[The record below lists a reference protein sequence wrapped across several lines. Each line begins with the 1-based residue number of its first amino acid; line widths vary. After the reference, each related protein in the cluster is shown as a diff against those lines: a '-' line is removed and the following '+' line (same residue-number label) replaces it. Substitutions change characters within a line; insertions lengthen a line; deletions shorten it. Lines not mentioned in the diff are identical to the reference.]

1 MSDTIRSMILNF
13 HNDARRRV
21 AKGQEPNNVGMLN
34 PAKNMYKLEWDC
46 TMEQQAQD
54 AIANCPSGLGSWSN
68 MAQNMMTWTGSGGF
82 SNPSVQVNSSL
93 NSWWGSAKKNGVT
106 DADNKYTTS
115 ALYHFANSILVLI
128 SKNPSLALQMV
139 FSETSKIGCAYKV
152 CDGTKLTFT
161 CLYNGLSVL
170 CFITDN
176 YSGYYTNVPMWE
188 TGTACSTGSD
198 CTTFSNSGCDNGLC
212 IKGAPVP
219 GMFSILKGDIIRA
232 DRLIR
237 GSSQNQVFTRNC
249 KRCNLYID
257 LDKGLSCVA
266 VSVLVIVLR
275 PYPTT
280 LKESFVAPVQFPSFH
295 YQDIFTETNNK
306 CSSNSG
312 MTDSVRQKFLDLHN
326 QYRSSLARGLEPDA
340 LGGNAPKAAKMLK
353 MVYDCSVE
361 ASALKHASKCVYQH
375 SANTERPGL
384 GENLY
389 KTSAL
394 NFDKVKAA
402 AQSSQMWWSE
412 LKEYGVGP
420 SNNLTL
426 ALWNRPDT
434 QIGHYTQMAWE
445 TSYRLGCAV
454 AHCSS
459 FTYAVCQYG
468 PAGNYLN
475 SLIYTIGNPCTSDAG
490 CPGSYT
496 CNISEGLCNVV

>member
-1 MSDTIRSMILNF
+1 MMTPFSSLVVMIFCLSISCSAYVRKRAVCANTEMSDAIRSMILNF

-68 MAQNMMTWTGSGGF
+68 MAQNMMTWSGSGGF
-82 SNPSVQVNSSL
+82 SNPTVQVNSSL

-115 ALYHFANSILVLI
+115 ALYNFAN
-128 SKNPSLALQMV
+128 MV

-152 CDGTKLTFT
+152 CGGTKLTFT
-161 CLYNGLSVL
+161 CLYNGL
-170 CFITDN
+170 
-176 YSGYYTNVPMWE
+176 GYYTNVPMWE

-212 IKGAPVP
+212 TKGAPVP
-219 GMFSILKGDIIRA
+219 
-232 DRLIR
+232 
-237 GSSQNQVFTRNC
+237 
-249 KRCNLYID
+249 
-257 LDKGLSCVA
+257 
-266 VSVLVIVLR
+266 
-275 PYPTT
+275 
-280 LKESFVAPVQFPSFH
+280 
-295 YQDIFTETNNK
+295 ETNNK

-312 MTDSVRQKFLDLHN
+312 MTDSVRQKFLDMHN

-389 KTSAL
+389 KTTAL

-402 AQSSQMWWSE
+402 AQSSQMWWNE

-426 ALWNRPDT
+426 ALWNRPNT

-475 SLIYTIGNPCTSDAG
+475 SLIYTIGNPCTSDTG

-496 CNISEGLCNVV
+496 CNVTEGLCNVV

>member
-1 MSDTIRSMILNF
+1 MMTPFSSLVVMILVLFISNSSAYVRKRAVCANTEMSDTIRSMILNF

-93 NSWWGSAKKNGVT
+93 NTWWGTAKKNGVT
-106 DADNKYTTS
+106 DADNKYTSS
-115 ALYHFANSILVLI
+115 ALYHFAN
-128 SKNPSLALQMV
+128 MV
-139 FSETSKIGCAYKV
+139 FAETNKIGCAYKV
-152 CDGTKLTFT
+152 CGGTKLTFT
-161 CLYNGLSVL
+161 CLYNGL
-170 CFITDN
+170 
-176 YSGYYTNVPMWE
+176 GYYTNVPMWE

-212 IKGAPVP
+212 TKGAPVP
-219 GMFSILKGDIIRA
+219 
-232 DRLIR
+232 
-237 GSSQNQVFTRNC
+237 
-249 KRCNLYID
+249 
-257 LDKGLSCVA
+257 
-266 VSVLVIVLR
+266 
-275 PYPTT
+275 
-280 LKESFVAPVQFPSFH
+280 
-295 YQDIFTETNNK
+295 ETNNK

-312 MTDSVRQKFLDLHN
+312 MTDSVRQKFLDMHN

-353 MVYDCSVE
+353 MIYDCSVE

-389 KTSAL
+389 MTTAL

-412 LKEYGVGP
+412 LKDYGVGP

-426 ALWNRPDT
+426 ALWNRPNT
-434 QIGHYTQMAWE
+434 QIGHYTQGQLPQQPDIHHRKSLHGVTIMVSE
-445 TSYRLGCAV
+445 TDTLRMTAKLQTPLSKSADTTNALPDTNAV
-454 AHCSS
+454 EKKNACK
-459 FTYAVCQYG
+459 
-468 PAGNYLN
+468 
-475 SLIYTIGNPCTSDAG
+475 
-490 CPGSYT
+490 
-496 CNISEGLCNVV
+496 